1 MKPNP
6 ESLDGNPPPKRY
18 RWWRFIEHSLPV
30 IVIYLMVATL
40 VSFLIAP
47 NVIVTVPTGHVGILW
62 KRFRGGT
69 QVDPRLLKDEGMRV
83 LLPWDKLFLYDLR
96 LQTHDDTYNAISKDG
111 VYLTTTINIRF
122 RLKHDAVPQLHQT
135 IGPDYV
141 ARMLSPE
148 IGNRAREIFAEYTA
162 EEIYSTKRQEIQK
175 KIRTHTEAM
184 LGESSFSRTEQE
196 SEYGEHYKISLQEML
211 IIYDTLVLGLELPAA
226 VNAAI
231 NRKIEQYYLVQE
243 YGFRVEREKKESERK
258 QIEANGIRDF
268 QQTVTQGISDS
279 YVRWRGI
286 EATLQLAQSPNTK
299 IVIIG
304 SGKDGLPVIL
314 GNVDTPMQPNPTSA
328 TGPAAAALPDNSEAA
343 RQRPAG
349 ASPPFVEKTPTSNLP
364 SPAEQPAPT
373 AGPASRAGQAA
384 GQPVPDVRSAS
395 ATPRTQRRT
404 NQPPPLRISNRALRR
419 ASRVRPGRGPR
430 FRTSFRER
438 SVREPPRRNLVRR
451 RQDREQAPVP
461 KEHRRHVPRHG
472 LRRKDLCH
480 PEPIVAHR
488 RLRRKDRRDPELIAG
503 RRGRP
508 INRAN
513 GLILVGLG
521 KAGCRLPR
529 GPRYSCES
537 LRESLNIGVVR
548 RRAC

>member
-1 MKPNP
+1 
-6 ESLDGNPPPKRY
+6 
-18 RWWRFIEHSLPV
+18 
-30 IVIYLMVATL
+30 

-69 QVDPRLLKDEGMRV
+69 QLDPRLLKDEGMRV

-111 VYLTTTINIRF
+111 VYLTATINIRF

-135 IGPDYV
+135 IGPDYI

-175 KIRTHTEAM
+175 KIRTHTEDM
-184 LGESSFSRTEQE
+184 LGQSSFSRTEQE
-196 SEYGEHYKISLQEML
+196 SEYGEHYKISLDEML
-211 IIYDTLVLGLELPAA
+211 IIYDTLVLGLELPSA

-286 EATLQLAQSPNTK
+286 EATLQLAQSPNSK

-314 GNVDTPMQPNPTSA
+314 GNVDTPMQPTPA
-328 TGPAAAALPDNSEAA
+328 PAAGPGAATLPDNSEAA

-349 ASPPFVEKTPTSNLP
+349 ASPPFVEKTPSSNLP
-364 SPAEQPAPT
+364 GPVERPSPTGAPRATPPGATPPGATPADALNNPAGATTNQQPGAPT
-373 AGPASRAGQAA
+373 GEPRTSWTWSELQDLISRTVGSGTPAAESRPPAAGPGPGGAPGPAA
-384 GQPVPDVRSAS
+384 GPSPGAGPGPGPGAGPTSGVSPGAGGPSPRPAGGPSGPQAEGPAAPRADRGSPRPPD
-395 ATPRTQRRT
+395 Q
-404 NQPPPLRISNRALRR
+404 LR
-419 ASRVRPGRGPR
+419 
-430 FRTSFRER
+430 
-438 SVREPPRRNLVRR
+438 
-451 RQDREQAPVP
+451 
-461 KEHRRHVPRHG
+461 
-472 LRRKDLCH
+472 
-480 PEPIVAHR
+480 
-488 RLRRKDRRDPELIAG
+488 
-503 RRGRP
+503 
-508 INRAN
+508 
-513 GLILVGLG
+513 
-521 KAGCRLPR
+521 
-529 GPRYSCES
+529 
-537 LRESLNIGVVR
+537 
-548 RRAC
+548 

>member
-1 MKPNP
+1 MTPHP
-6 ESLDGNPPPKRY
+6 ESLDGKPPPKRY
-18 RWWRFIEHSLPV
+18 RWWRFIEHSLPI

-69 QVDPRLLKDEGMRV
+69 QLDPRLLKDEGMRV

-111 VYLTTTINIRF
+111 VNLKATIDIRF

-141 ARMLSPE
+141 KRMLSPE

-162 EEIYSTKRQEIQK
+162 EEVYSTKRQEIQK

-184 LGESSFSRTEQE
+184 LGQSMIQRTEQE
-196 SEYGEHYKISLQEML
+196 SEYGEHYRISLSEFL
-211 IIYDTLVLGLELPAA
+211 IIYDTLVLGLELPAT

-258 QIEANGIRDF
+258 QIEAYGIRDF

-314 GNVDTPMQPNPTSA
+314 GNVDTPMQPNPA
-328 TGPAAAALPDNSEAA
+328 APAAPPGAATLPDNSEAA
-343 RQRPAG
+343 RERPAA
-349 ASPPFVEKTPTSNLP
+349 ASPPLLEKTPASNLP
-364 SPAEQPAPT
+364 SPAERPSPTGVPRGTAPGTTPPGGPQNGRPA
-373 AGPASRAGQAA
+373 
-384 GQPVPDVRSAS
+384 
-395 ATPRTQRRT
+395 QR
-404 NQPPPLRISNRALRR
+404 QVNRRP
-419 ASRVRPGRGPR
+419 VRPPKRAHLGPGRR
-430 FRTSFRER
+430 FRTSFHGR
-438 SVREPPRRNLVRR
+438 SVRERRRWTVIRR
-451 RQDREQAPVP
+451 RQRQERARGQGQDQVRP
-461 KEHRRHVPRHG
+461 RRHILQR
-472 LRRKDLCH
+472 
-480 PEPIVAHR
+480 AHR
-488 RLRRKDRRDPELIAG
+488 RLRRRGLRRPGRTAAPRG
-503 RRGRP
+503 RRNSCDNIP
-508 INRAN
+508 
-513 GLILVGLG
+513 VGL
-521 KAGCRLPR
+521 
-529 GPRYSCES
+529 
-537 LRESLNIGVVR
+537 
-548 RRAC
+548 

>member
-1 MKPNP
+1 MKPHP
-6 ESLDGNPPPKRY
+6 ESLDGKPPPKRY

-69 QVDPRLLKDEGMRV
+69 QLDPRLLKDEGMRV

-96 LQTHDDTYNAISKDG
+96 LQTTTDTYNAISKDG
-111 VYLTTTINIRF
+111 VNLTATINIRF

-141 ARMLSPE
+141 IRMLRPE

-184 LGESSFSRTEQE
+184 LGQSMIQRTEAE
-196 SEYGEHYKISLQEML
+196 SEYGDHYRVSLDEML
-211 IIYDTLVLGLELPAA
+211 IIYDTLVLGLELPAT

-243 YGFRVEREKKESERK
+243 YAFRVDREKKESERK

-268 QQTVTQGISDS
+268 QQTVSQGISDS

-314 GNVDTPMQPNPTSA
+314 GNVDGPTAPNPTSA
-328 TGPAAAALPDNSEAA
+328 ASPATAPGPNNSEAP
-343 RQRPAG
+343 RRRPTG
-349 ASPPFVEKTPTSNLP
+349 ASPPFLERMPASNLP
-364 SPAEQPAPT
+364 EPSERQPPT
-373 AGPASRAGQAA
+373 A
-384 GQPVPDVRSAS
+384 VP
-395 ATPRTQRRT
+395 
-404 NQPPPLRISNRALRR
+404 R
-419 ASRVRPGRGPR
+419 AS
-430 FRTSFRER
+430 
-438 SVREPPRRNLVRR
+438 
-451 RQDREQAPVP
+451 
-461 KEHRRHVPRHG
+461 
-472 LRRKDLCH
+472 
-480 PEPIVAHR
+480 
-488 RLRRKDRRDPELIAG
+488 
-503 RRGRP
+503 
-508 INRAN
+508 
-513 GLILVGLG
+513 
-521 KAGCRLPR
+521 
-529 GPRYSCES
+529 
-537 LRESLNIGVVR
+537 
-548 RRAC
+548 

>member
-6 ESLDGNPPPKRY
+6 ESLDNKSPPKRY

-69 QVDPRLLKDEGMRV
+69 QLDPRLLKDEGMRV

-141 ARMLSPE
+141 KRMLSPE

-184 LGESSFSRTEQE
+184 LGQSSFSRTEQE
-196 SEYGEHYKISLQEML
+196 SEYGEHYKISLDEML
-211 IIYDTLVLGLELPAA
+211 IIYDTLVLGLELPAT

-314 GNVDTPMQPNPTSA
+314 GNVDTPMQPNPA
-328 TGPAAAALPDNSEAA
+328 PAAAPAAAALPDNSEAA

-364 SPAEQPAPT
+364 SPAERPSPTGAPRATPSDATPNNAAGAAPNRQSGAPPGEPRTSWTWSEIQDLISRTVGSGAPAPESRPPAT
-373 AGPASRAGQAA
+373 GPAPGPGPGPGPGAGPGPAAGPA
-384 GQPVPDVRSAS
+384 
-395 ATPRTQRRT
+395 PRPAEG
-404 NQPPPLRISNRALRR
+404 PPPQAE
-419 ASRVRPGRGPR
+419 GPP
-430 FRTSFRER
+430 
-438 SVREPPRRNLVRR
+438 PPRA
-451 RQDREQAPVP
+451 DRGS
-461 KEHRRHVPRHG
+461 PRPP
-472 LRRKDLCH
+472 DQ
-480 PEPIVAHR
+480 
-488 RLRRKDRRDPELIAG
+488 
-503 RRGRP
+503 
-508 INRAN
+508 
-513 GLILVGLG
+513 
-521 KAGCRLPR
+521 PR
-529 GPRYSCES
+529 
-537 LRESLNIGVVR
+537 
-548 RRAC
+548 

>member
-1 MKPNP
+1 MKPHP

-18 RWWRFIEHSLPV
+18 RWWRFIENSLPV
-30 IVIYLMVATL
+30 LVIYLMVATL

-111 VYLTTTINIRF
+111 VNLTTTINIRF

-141 ARMLSPE
+141 KRMLSPE

-184 LGESSFSRTEQE
+184 LGQSSFSRTEQE
-196 SEYGEHYKISLQEML
+196 SEYGDHYKVSLDEML

-258 QIEANGIRDF
+258 QIEAYGIRDF

-314 GNVDTPMQPNPTSA
+314 GNVDTPMQPNPA
-328 TGPAAAALPDNSEAA
+328 PAAGPAAATLPDNSEAA
-343 RQRPAG
+343 RQRPIG

-364 SPAEQPAPT
+364 SPAEQPSPTGAARTTPAGSTPSGATPSDVTPNKPTGSAPNQQSGAPSSEPRTSWTWSEIQDLISRTVGSGAPT
-373 AGPASRAGQAA
+373 PESRPPATGPTPGQAPGAGPGPGAGPAPRPAA
-384 GQPVPDVRSAS
+384 G
-395 ATPRTQRRT
+395 
-404 NQPPPLRISNRALRR
+404 PPPPQAE
-419 ASRVRPGRGPR
+419 GPP
-430 FRTSFRER
+430 
-438 SVREPPRRNLVRR
+438 PPRA
-451 RQDREQAPVP
+451 DRGS
-461 KEHRRHVPRHG
+461 PRPP
-472 LRRKDLCH
+472 DQ
-480 PEPIVAHR
+480 
-488 RLRRKDRRDPELIAG
+488 
-503 RRGRP
+503 
-508 INRAN
+508 
-513 GLILVGLG
+513 
-521 KAGCRLPR
+521 PR
-529 GPRYSCES
+529 
-537 LRESLNIGVVR
+537 
-548 RRAC
+548 

>member
-1 MKPNP
+1 MKPHP
-6 ESLDGNPPPKRY
+6 ESLDGRPPPKRY
-18 RWWRFIEHSLPV
+18 RWWRFLEHSLPV

-69 QVDPRLLKDEGMRV
+69 QLDPRLLKDEGMRV

-96 LQTHDDTYNAISKDG
+96 LQTTTDTYNAISKDG
-111 VYLTTTINIRF
+111 VNLSATINIRF

-141 ARMLSPE
+141 PRMLRPE

-184 LGESSFSRTEQE
+184 LGQSMLQRTEQE
-196 SEYGEHYKISLQEML
+196 SEYGEHYRVSLDEML
-211 IIYDTLVLGLELPAA
+211 IIYDTLILGLELPAT

-243 YGFRVEREKKESERK
+243 YAFRVDREKKESERK

-268 QQTVTQGISDS
+268 QQTVSQGISDS

-314 GNVDTPMQPNPTSA
+314 GNVDTPLAPNPA
-328 TGPAAAALPDNSEAA
+328 TQAPPPVSDNSEAA
-343 RQRPAG
+343 RRPPVA
-349 ASPPFVEKTPTSNLP
+349 ASPPLLEKTPASNLP
-364 SPAEQPAPT
+364 NPTERPGPT
-373 AGPASRAGQAA
+373 AVPRASSNGPPSAPGPAAPGTPPGPGSNASPQGGPANAATTPQQRTWTWSELQELISRTVGAG
-384 GQPVPDVRSAS
+384 GSPPGSE
-395 ATPRTQRRT
+395 
-404 NQPPPLRISNRALRR
+404 PPLR
-419 ASRVRPGRGPR
+419 PG
-430 FRTSFRER
+430 TAAT
-438 SVREPPRRNLVRR
+438 EPPHANSNPTVGH
-451 RQDREQAPVP
+451 APP
-461 KEHRRHVPRHG
+461 GSSPPYPPSETPLAGPPHSPPSPNPPR
-472 LRRKDLCH
+472 
-480 PEPIVAHR
+480 
-488 RLRRKDRRDPELIAG
+488 
-503 RRGRP
+503 
-508 INRAN
+508 
-513 GLILVGLG
+513 
-521 KAGCRLPR
+521 
-529 GPRYSCES
+529 
-537 LRESLNIGVVR
+537 
-548 RRAC
+548 

>member
-6 ESLDGNPPPKRY
+6 QSLNPTPSPKRY

-69 QVDPRLLKDEGMRV
+69 QLDPRLLKDEGMRV

-96 LQTHDDTYNAISKDG
+96 LQTHTDTYNAISKDG
-111 VYLTTTINIRF
+111 AYLTTTINIRF

-141 ARMLSPE
+141 KRMLSPE
-148 IGNRAREIFAEYTA
+148 IGNRAREIFAEYSA

-184 LGESSFSRTEQE
+184 LGQSSFSRTEQE
-196 SEYGEHYKISLQEML
+196 SEYGEHYKISLDEML
-211 IIYDTLVLGLELPAA
+211 IIYDTLVLGLELPTA

-243 YGFRVEREKKESERK
+243 YAYRVEREKKESERK
-258 QIEANGIRDF
+258 AIEANGIRDF

-314 GNVDTPMQPNPTSA
+314 GNVDAPMQPNPA
-328 TGPAAAALPDNSEAA
+328 PAAPPGAAALPDNSEAA

-349 ASPPFVEKTPTSNLP
+349 ASPPFVEKTPTSNLQSPVERP
-364 SPAEQPAPT
+364 SPTGAPRATDATPNNAAGGAPNPQSGAPPGEPRTSWTWSEIQDLISRTIGSGTPAPETRPPTTGSGPGPGPSAGPSTGPGAGPGPGAAPAPPPAAGPLPPQAEGPPPPRPDRGSPRPPEQP
-373 AGPASRAGQAA
+373 
-384 GQPVPDVRSAS
+384 
-395 ATPRTQRRT
+395 
-404 NQPPPLRISNRALRR
+404 
-419 ASRVRPGRGPR
+419 
-430 FRTSFRER
+430 
-438 SVREPPRRNLVRR
+438 
-451 RQDREQAPVP
+451 RQ
-461 KEHRRHVPRHG
+461 
-472 LRRKDLCH
+472 
-480 PEPIVAHR
+480 
-488 RLRRKDRRDPELIAG
+488 
-503 RRGRP
+503 
-508 INRAN
+508 
-513 GLILVGLG
+513 
-521 KAGCRLPR
+521 
-529 GPRYSCES
+529 
-537 LRESLNIGVVR
+537 
-548 RRAC
+548 

>member
-6 ESLDGNPPPKRY
+6 ESLDGKPPPKRY

-111 VYLTTTINIRF
+111 VNLTTTINIRF

-141 ARMLSPE
+141 TRMLSPE

-184 LGESSFSRTEQE
+184 LGQSSFSRTEQE
-196 SEYGEHYKISLQEML
+196 SEYGEHYKVSLDEML

-314 GNVDTPMQPNPTSA
+314 GNVDTPMQPNPA
-328 TGPAAAALPDNSEAA
+328 PAAAPAAAALPDNSEAA

-364 SPAEQPAPT
+364 SPAERPSPTGAPRATPSDTTPNNGAGAASNQQSGEPRTSWTWSEIQDLISRTVGSGAPAPESRPPAT
-373 AGPASRAGQAA
+373 GPGQGAGPPAA
-384 GQPVPDVRSAS
+384 GSSPGAGPTSRP
-395 ATPRTQRRT
+395 ATG
-404 NQPPPLRISNRALRR
+404 PPPPQAE
-419 ASRVRPGRGPR
+419 GPP
-430 FRTSFRER
+430 
-438 SVREPPRRNLVRR
+438 PPRA
-451 RQDREQAPVP
+451 DRGS
-461 KEHRRHVPRHG
+461 PRPP
-472 LRRKDLCH
+472 DQ
-480 PEPIVAHR
+480 
-488 RLRRKDRRDPELIAG
+488 
-503 RRGRP
+503 
-508 INRAN
+508 
-513 GLILVGLG
+513 
-521 KAGCRLPR
+521 PR
-529 GPRYSCES
+529 
-537 LRESLNIGVVR
+537 
-548 RRAC
+548 

>member
-1 MKPNP
+1 MKPHP

-18 RWWRFIEHSLPV
+18 RWWRFVEHSLPV
-30 IVIYLMVATL
+30 IIIYLMVATL

-69 QVDPRLLKDEGMRV
+69 QLDPRMLKDEGMRV

-111 VYLTTTINIRF
+111 VNLTATIDIRF

-135 IGPDYV
+135 IGPDYIK
-141 ARMLSPE
+141 RMLSPE

-184 LGESSFSRTEQE
+184 LGQSTMQRNELE
-196 SEYGEHYKISLQEML
+196 SEYGEHYKISLQELL

-268 QQTVTQGISDS
+268 QQTVAQGISDS

-286 EATLQLAQSPNTK
+286 EATLQLAQSPNAK

-314 GNVDTPMQPNPTSA
+314 GNVDTPLQPNPA
-328 TGPAAAALPDNSEAA
+328 PAAAGPAGTTVPDNSEAA

-349 ASPPFVEKTPTSNLP
+349 ASLPMLERTPASNLP
-364 SPAEQPAPT
+364 GPSERPSPTAVPRTPTNGPQAAHDAPPGASANNTAAAGVSRSWTWTELQDLISKTVGSGSAPEPQPPGAAAGEPPPRPPGAPP
-373 AGPASRAGQAA
+373 AGPAFAGPAPAPERA
-384 GQPVPDVRSAS
+384 PPRPPD
-395 ATPRTQRRT
+395 
-404 NQPPPLRISNRALRR
+404 
-419 ASRVRPGRGPR
+419 GPR
-430 FRTSFRER
+430 
-438 SVREPPRRNLVRR
+438 
-451 RQDREQAPVP
+451 
-461 KEHRRHVPRHG
+461 
-472 LRRKDLCH
+472 
-480 PEPIVAHR
+480 
-488 RLRRKDRRDPELIAG
+488 
-503 RRGRP
+503 
-508 INRAN
+508 
-513 GLILVGLG
+513 
-521 KAGCRLPR
+521 
-529 GPRYSCES
+529 
-537 LRESLNIGVVR
+537 
-548 RRAC
+548 

>member
-1 MKPNP
+1 MKPHP
-6 ESLDGNPPPKRY
+6 ESLDGRPPPKRY
-18 RWWRFIEHSLPV
+18 RWWRFLEHSLPV

-69 QVDPRLLKDEGMRV
+69 QLDPRLLKDEGMRV

-96 LQTHDDTYNAISKDG
+96 LQTTTDTYNAISKDG
-111 VYLTTTINIRF
+111 VNLTATINIRF

-141 ARMLSPE
+141 PRMLRPE

-184 LGESSFSRTEQE
+184 LGQSMLQRTEQE
-196 SEYGEHYKISLQEML
+196 SEYGEHYRVSLDEML
-211 IIYDTLVLGLELPAA
+211 IIYDTLILGLELPAT

-243 YGFRVEREKKESERK
+243 YAFRVDREKKESERK

-268 QQTVTQGISDS
+268 QQTVSQGISDS

-314 GNVDTPMQPNPTSA
+314 GNVDTPLQPNPATQATSPA
-328 TGPAAAALPDNSEAA
+328 TAPVPDNSEAA
-343 RQRPAG
+343 RRPPVAP
-349 ASPPFVEKTPTSNLP
+349 SPPLLEKTPASNLP
-364 SPAEQPAPT
+364 NPTERPGPTAVPRAPT
-373 AGPASRAGQAA
+373 NGAPPSPGPANPANPVGPAS
-384 GQPVPDVRSAS
+384 S
-395 ATPRTQRRT
+395 ATPTGTPANAGILPPQQQPRTWTWSELQDLIART
-404 NQPPPLRISNRALRR
+404 VGAGSPPPAAGPPPASTGPTAAEPPHPAVSPTTGHAPAGSVPPPPSVGIVPPGPAYTPQPPNSQR
-419 ASRVRPGRGPR
+419 
-430 FRTSFRER
+430 
-438 SVREPPRRNLVRR
+438 
-451 RQDREQAPVP
+451 
-461 KEHRRHVPRHG
+461 
-472 LRRKDLCH
+472 
-480 PEPIVAHR
+480 
-488 RLRRKDRRDPELIAG
+488 
-503 RRGRP
+503 
-508 INRAN
+508 
-513 GLILVGLG
+513 
-521 KAGCRLPR
+521 
-529 GPRYSCES
+529 
-537 LRESLNIGVVR
+537 
-548 RRAC
+548 